1 MNQKII
7 NIPDKG
13 TTLIEASA
21 GTGKTYTLAEI
32 YIRLI
37 IEKKFTVDNILV
49 VTFTNA
55 AVKELKSRIR
65 KRLTQTENV
74 NAQEK
79 ILLENA
85 ARDFDKSAIFTIH
98 GFCLRILEENA
109 FESGSLY
116 NTKLET
122 DTDDYYKNIVND
134 FWRKNFTDLPETV
147 IMHLKNNYMERLQKL
162 LKSAE
167 TGYDSLRA
175 GIKTRDEIFFNE
187 SEIIISH
194 KKLLES
200 FKIIKEYWNNEVL
213 YKKIIEIVSDKRLKQ
228 TSYKRIETY
237 IKQMNLYL
245 KSDQPGM
252 KLFEQF
258 DRFTQTKLSS
268 SITKNN
274 EFNTENLFFILCD
287 DFKKI
292 FDELD
297 LLCSNFLT
305 GIEYRFPEFIKTE
318 SAKIKEKNNILFYN
332 DLIDRTSEALKKIS
346 GIKFAEKI
354 RSEFKAALIDEFQ
367 DTDRRQYEIFKNIFG
382 EKSILFLIGDP
393 KQSIY
398 GFRGADVFTYIEA
411 VKTAVN
417 TETLQKNWRSEK
429 ELVNSVNSIFERIK
443 YPFIFPEIP
452 FHKVITPDKPSSFFI
467 EDKNGP
473 LNIFYMTD
481 SALNDAALNISTS
494 REFADILMADEIASI
509 LNMSEQGKAYK
520 IDTDSDIKNKI
531 KASDIAV
538 LVKKNKNGLTVQ
550 NLLRERGV
558 PSVIYATESVF
569 QSIEAE
575 ELFRIIKAVSTP
587 SSIIAIKSA
596 LATSI
601 FGFTAEQITKE
612 MTSEKGHGIL
622 SEKFKRWKTVWENN
636 GFISMIKK
644 LLSEENIKS
653 RIIKFNGGE
662 RTITNIGHLAELIN
676 EAEENSKSNIDASIK
691 WLQDKIL
698 TNKNYDSNE
707 NQLRLETDENAV
719 TIISIHKSK
728 GLEYGIVFCPD
739 LWDSSP
745 ENTFIKY
752 HDNSETVLD
761 IASDENTKNISEY
774 ESLAEELRVI
784 YVALTR
790 ARYRT
795 YLTWGK
801 IKKTYDSA
809 AAYLFHSPSDFNPN
823 EQKKRHDMIS
833 KDTENVNMISELK
846 SIKGINVNV
855 KNIQSETTDKIIK
868 TYPIK
873 KTEKEVKIFC
883 DIEFTINKGFR
894 ILSYSTLVKNTSSEE
909 KDHDIF
915 YHIKETASRSDYKEF
930 GIMQFPKGALSG
942 IFFHEIFEESD
953 YQNLESIKK
962 ISLGKIQK
970 YRISEEWIS
979 AVIKSVKDILELE
992 INSEK
997 KIFKLNQLGTA
1008 SRLNELEFYFPL
1020 TKFNSIEFIEIINK
1034 FEKKIITSTLPEINQ
1049 TDGFI
1054 KGFIDLVA
1062 ENNGRYYIID
1072 WKTNHLGDSV
1082 EDYNIESL
1090 KSAMDE
1096 GNYFLQAIIYSFAVH
1111 RYLKS
1116 RIKDYSYEK
1125 HFGGSLYVFIRGV
1138 SGGPDSTFFYYKPE
1152 EELINRLDLY
1162 LNGEAK

>member
-1 MNQKII
+1 MNKNII

-32 YIRLI
+32 YVRLI

-65 KRLTQTENV
+65 KRLTQMDNY
-74 NAQEK
+74 NPQEK

-116 NTKLET
+116 NTRLET

-134 FWRKNFTDLPETV
+134 FWRKNFTNLPETV

-187 SEIIISH
+187 SKIIIAH

-200 FKIIKEYWNNEVL
+200 FKIIKEYWNKEDLN
-213 YKKIIEIVSDKRLKQ
+213 KKIIEIVSDKRLNQ
-228 TSYKRIETY
+228 TSYKRIDTY
-237 IKQMNLYL
+237 IKQMNLFL
-245 KSDQPGM
+245 KSKQPGM
-252 KLFEQF
+252 RLFDQF
-258 DRFTQTKLSS
+258 DRFTQTKLTS

-274 EFNTENLFFILCD
+274 EFNTENPFFILCD
-287 DFKKI
+287 DFKKK

-297 LLCSNFLT
+297 LLCSNYLT

-318 SAKIKEKNNILFYN
+318 SARIKEKNNILFYN
-332 DLIDRTSEALKKIS
+332 DLIDRTSKALKKIS
-346 GIKFAEKI
+346 GMKFAEKI

-382 EKSILFLIGDP
+382 DKSILFLIGDP

-411 VKTAVN
+411 VKTAAN
-417 TETLQKNWRSEK
+417 KETLQKNWRSEE
-429 ELVNSVNSIFERIK
+429 ELVNSVNSVFERIK

-452 FHKVITPDKPSSFFI
+452 FHPVSTPNRNNSFFI

-473 LNIFYMTD
+473 LNVFFMTD
-481 SALNDAALNISTS
+481 SALKDAALNISTS
-494 REFADILMADEIASI
+494 REFADILIVDEISNI
-509 LNMSEQGKAYK
+509 LNLSEQGKAYK
-520 IDTDSDIKNKI
+520 IESESEVKNKI

-558 PSVIYATESVF
+558 PSVIYATDSVF

-575 ELFRIIKAVSTP
+575 ELFRIMKAVSTP
-587 SSIIAIKSA
+587 SNINAIKSA

-601 FGFTAEQITKE
+601 FGYSAEQITKE
-612 MTSEKGHGIL
+612 MTSEKGHAVL
-622 SEKFKRWKTVWENN
+622 SEKFKRWKTVWENS

-644 LLSEENIKS
+644 LLSEEKIKS
-653 RIIKFNGGE
+653 RIIKFHGGE
-662 RTITNIGHLAELIN
+662 RSITNIGHLAELIN
-676 EAEENSKSNIDASIK
+676 EAEENSKSNLDSSIK
-691 WLQDKIL
+691 WLQEKIL
-698 TNKNYDSNE
+698 SNKNFDSNE

-745 ENTFIKY
+745 ENMFIKY
-752 HDNSETVLD
+752 HENSDTVLD
-761 IASDENTKNISEY
+761 IASDENSKNNSEY
-774 ESLAEELRVI
+774 EALAEELRVI

-809 AAYLFHSPSDFNPN
+809 AAYLFHSTSDFNPN
-823 EQKKRHDMIS
+823 EQKKRHDIIS

-846 SIKGINVNV
+846 NIKGINVNV
-855 KNIQSETTDKIIK
+855 KNIQSETAGKIIR
-868 TYPIK
+868 THPIK
-873 KTEKEVKIFC
+873 KTEEEKKIFR
-883 DIEFTINKGFR
+883 DIDFSINNSFR
-894 ILSYSTLVKNTSSEE
+894 ILSYSTLVKNNSSEE

-915 YHIKETASRSDYKEF
+915 FNTKETNSKSDISGS
-930 GIMQFPKGALSG
+930 GIIQFPKGALSG

-953 YQNLESIKK
+953 FQDLESIKK
-962 ISLGKIQK
+962 TSLSKIQK
-970 YRISEEWIS
+970 YRISEDWIS
-979 AVIKSVKDILELE
+979 AAIETVKDILDLE
-992 INSEK
+992 IISGKNL
-997 KIFKLNQLGTA
+997 FKLKQLGTA

-1020 TKFNSIEFIEIINK
+1020 TKFNSIEFMEIINK
-1034 FEKKIITSTLPEINQ
+1034 FEKKIATAALPEINQ

-1054 KGFIDLVA
+1054 KGYIDLVA
-1062 ENNGRYYIID
+1062 ENNGRYYIFD
-1072 WKTNHLGDSV
+1072 WKTNHLGYSV
-1082 EDYNIESL
+1082 EDYNKNSL

-1096 GNYFLQAIIYSFAVH
+1096 GNYFLQAIIYSFALH

-1116 RIKDYSYEK
+1116 RINDYSYEN
-1125 HFGGSLYVFIRGV
+1125 HFGGTCYVFIRGV
-1138 SGGPDSTFFYYKPE
+1138 SGGSGSTFYYYKPE
-1152 EELINRLDLY
+1152 EDLINSLDLY
-1162 LNGEAK
+1162 LNGEAL

>member
-32 YIRLI
+32 YVRLI
-37 IEKKFTVDNILV
+37 IEKKLTVDNILV

-74 NAQEK
+74 NAVEK

-134 FWRKNFTDLPETV
+134 FWRINFTNLPAPV
-147 IMHLKNNYMERLQKL
+147 IMHLNNNYMDRLQKL

-167 TGYDSLRA
+167 TGYDLLRA
-175 GIKTRDEIFFNE
+175 GAKTRDELYFNE
-187 SEIIISH
+187 SLIISAYN
-194 KKLLES
+194 KLYKS
-200 FKIIKEYWNNEVL
+200 FQTIKENWNKKDV
-213 YKKIIEIVSDKRLKQ
+213 YKSIIEIVTDKRLKQ
-228 TSYKRIETY
+228 TSYKRIDTY
-237 IKQMNLYL
+237 IKQMNLFL
-245 KSDQPGM
+245 KSEQPGM
-252 KLFEQF
+252 KLFDQF
-258 DRFTQTKLSS
+258 DRFTQSKLSS
-268 SITKNN
+268 SKTKNN
-274 EFNTENLFFILCD
+274 EFNTDNPFFILCD
-287 DFKKI
+287 DFKNS
-292 FDELD
+292 FDEFD
-297 LLCSNFLT
+297 TLCLNFLT

-332 DLIDRTSEALKKIS
+332 DLIDRISEALKKIS
-346 GIKFAEKI
+346 GMKFAEKI
-354 RSEFKAALIDEFQ
+354 RFEFKAALIDEFQ
-367 DTDRRQYEIFKNIFG
+367 DTDKRQYEIFKNIFG

-411 VKTAVN
+411 VKTASN
-417 TETLQKNWRSEK
+417 TETLQKNWRSAED
-429 ELVNSVNSIFERIK
+429 LVKSVNSIFERIR

-452 FHKVITPDKPSSFFI
+452 FNPVNYPDNPSSYFI

-473 LNIFYMTD
+473 LNVFFMTASNSKD
-481 SALNDAALNISTS
+481 SALNIGTS
-494 REFADILMADEIASI
+494 RESADILIADEIVNI
-509 LNMSEQGKAYK
+509 LNLSEQGKAYK
-520 IDTDSDIKNKI
+520 IESNSEIKNKI
-531 KASDIAV
+531 RASDIAV

-550 NLLRERGV
+550 NMLRERGV

-575 ELFRIIKAVSTP
+575 ELFRIMKAVSSP
-587 SSIIAIKSA
+587 SNINVIKSA

-601 FGFTAEQITKE
+601 FGYSAEQIIKE
-612 MTSEKGHGIL
+612 TTEEKGHGIL
-622 SEKFKRWKTVWENN
+622 SEKFKRWKTVWENS

-644 LLSEENIKS
+644 LLSEEKIKS
-653 RIIKFNGGE
+653 AIIKFYGGE
-662 RTITNIGHLAELIN
+662 RSITNIGHLAELIN
-676 EAEENSKSNIDASIK
+676 EAEENSKNNIDASIK
-691 WLQDKIL
+691 WLQDKIIS
-698 TNKNYDSNE
+698 NKNYDSNE

-752 HDNSETVLD
+752 HENSDTVLD
-761 IASDENTKNISEY
+761 IAPDENTKNISEY

-801 IKKTYDSA
+801 IKKTYNSA
-809 AAYLFHSPSDFNPN
+809 AAYLFHSPADFNPN
-823 EQKKRHDMIS
+823 EEKKRHDLIS
-833 KDTENVNMISELK
+833 KATENINMISELK
-846 SIKGINVNV
+846 SMKRLNIIV
-855 KNIQSETTDKIIK
+855 KNIQSDTVRKDFK
-868 TYPIK
+868 THSIK
-873 KTEKEVKIFC
+873 KASEEKKIC
-883 DIEFTINKGFR
+883 RDIDFTIDKGFK
-894 ILSYSTLVKNTSSEE
+894 ILSYSALLKNNFSDE
-909 KDHDIF
+909 KDHDVFLNIKNKNLKPD
-915 YHIKETASRSDYKEF
+915 IKET
-930 GIMQFPKGALSG
+930 GINQFPKGALSG

-953 YQNLESIKK
+953 YKDSVSIRQTAIDKIKK
-962 ISLGKIQK
+962 F
-970 YRISEEWIS
+970 RISEEWIPT
-979 AVIKSVKDILELE
+979 AIETVNKILDIEIKAD
-992 INSEK
+992 NNP
-997 KIFKLNQLGTA
+997 FKLNQTGFV

-1020 TKFNSIEFIEIINK
+1020 NKFNTAEFIKICSQY
-1034 FEKKIITSTLPEINQ
+1034 EKSITTDSITEINR
-1049 TDGFI
+1049 TDGYI

-1062 ENNGRYYIID
+1062 ENNGKYYIFD
-1072 WKTNHLGDSV
+1072 WKTNHLGDTAG
-1082 EDYNIESL
+1082 EYNCDSL
-1090 KSAMDE
+1090 KSSMIE
-1096 GNYFLQAIIYSFAVH
+1096 GNYFLQAIIYSIAVH

-1116 RIKDYSYEK
+1116 RIKDYSYSK
-1125 HFGGSLYVFIRGV
+1125 HFGGAFYVFIRGV
-1138 SGGPDSTFFYYKPE
+1138 TGGYGSSFFHFRPE
-1152 EELINRLDLY
+1152 EELIKTLDTFIS
-1162 LNGEAK
+1162 GGG